1 MEEMWQEN
9 CGDYKSLEQKY
20 IESRFNKC
28 KKKHFKKG
36 FIIFICVVVS
46 IIACL
51 FCYAKF
57 VVAPVVWAYGESGVE
72 KMLVVSSN
80 NAISSISIA
89 QYDDLAMINYDNSN
103 KITSIVTNS
112 AKINELAN
120 MLATKTQN
128 ELDNQSSLGLNI
140 PIGTCS
146 GISFLAG
153 HGGDISLSVQ
163 PHGNVICRF
172 YSTFASSGI
181 NQTLHRIWVS
191 VESEANLVL
200 PLGTKTINKQIEYL
214 VAECVIVGE
223 IPNVYFNGKIYEN

>member
-1 MEEMWQEN
+1 MEKVGQVD

-20 IESRFNKC
+20 IENRFSEC
-28 KKKHFKKG
+28 KKKHFRKG
-36 FIIFICVVVS
+36 LVIFISVAAS
-46 IIACL
+46 IIVCL

-57 VVAPVVWAYGESGVE
+57 VVAPVVWEYGESGVE

-80 NAISSISIA
+80 NAITSINTT
-89 QYDDLAMINYDNSN
+89 QYDDLTTIKYDTSN
-103 KITSIVTNS
+103 RITSIVTNS

-120 MLATKTQN
+120 TLATKTQE
-128 ELDNQSSLGLNI
+128 ELDNQSSLGLSI
-140 PIGTCS
+140 PLGTCS

-153 HGGDISLSVQ
+153 RGENVTLSVQ

-172 YSTFASSGI
+172 YSTFVSSGI

-200 PLGTKTINKQIEYL
+200 PSGARTIHKQVEYL

-223 IPNVYFNGKIYEN
+223 IPEMYLNGKIYVN